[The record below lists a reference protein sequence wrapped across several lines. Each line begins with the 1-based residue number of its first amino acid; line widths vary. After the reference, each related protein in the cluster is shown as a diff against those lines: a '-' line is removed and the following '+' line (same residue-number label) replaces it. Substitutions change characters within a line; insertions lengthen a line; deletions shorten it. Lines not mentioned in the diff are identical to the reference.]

1 MTISSGDRTLVT
13 TESRTAYFN
22 VTPEAKPDV
31 TVRIEKD
38 GVPVS
43 EKTFEG
49 LEAAQVKDVNI
60 KVSSD
65 GRLGIN
71 VTYDDSFE
79 TVETEIEIDT

>member
-1 MTISSGDRTLVT
+1 M
-13 TESRTAYFN
+13 
-22 VTPEAKPDV
+22 
-31 TVRIEKD
+31 
-38 GVPVS
+38 PVS